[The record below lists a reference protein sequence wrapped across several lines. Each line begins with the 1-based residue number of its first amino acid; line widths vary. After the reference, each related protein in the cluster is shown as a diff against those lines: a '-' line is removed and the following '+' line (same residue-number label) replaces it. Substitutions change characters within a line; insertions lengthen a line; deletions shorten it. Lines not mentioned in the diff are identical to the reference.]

1 MTTFD
6 MKVTA
11 TWKELVDNTITSELA
26 KLNPETDKELL
37 ESMHKILA
45 KNVDPKLVQGVIYE
59 VVLVKLNGNQ
69 KITHNIRPIEIG
81 ADERL
86 QKILK

>member
-1 MTTFD
+1 M
-6 MKVTA
+6 
-11 TWKELVDNTITSELA
+11 ITSELA
-26 KLNPETDKELL
+26 KLNPDTDKELL

-59 VVLVKLNGNQ
+59 VMLVKLNRNQ
-69 KITHNIRPIEIG
+69 KIIHNIRPIEIG